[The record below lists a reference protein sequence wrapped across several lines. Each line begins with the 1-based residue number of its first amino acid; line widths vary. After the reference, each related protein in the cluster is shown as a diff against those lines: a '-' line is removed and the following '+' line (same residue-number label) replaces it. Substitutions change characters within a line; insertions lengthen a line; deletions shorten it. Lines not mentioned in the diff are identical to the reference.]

1 MSACLSVP
9 LTVRPAGLV
18 DVTGAARLL
27 EASAPEIDV
36 DGDGVP
42 DGPADPEIAAS
53 VARMALSHVVLQH
66 GQLWLAEREGV
77 LEAASVWMPAGEHG
91 SSDTLRDVLAR
102 ELRGTS
108 LDAAL
113 DPGVEVRAAL
123 AAASAEVAALLQQVR
138 PAQILS
144 ALGVAPH
151 VADVEAP
158 AVLRATILPG
168 LEALD
173 GRVAATTTVEPDRVG
188 VLESAGFVGVGT
200 VGLGAGHEL
209 WVGRAG

>member
-1 MSACLSVP
+1 MTTAISVP

-53 VARMALSHVVLQH
+53 VARMTLSHVVLQH
-66 GQLWLAEREGV
+66 GQLWLAEREGL
-77 LEAASVWMPAGEHG
+77 LEAAAVWMPTGEHG
-91 SSDTLRDVLAR
+91 GSDTLRDALAR

-123 AAASAEVAALLQQVR
+123 AAASAEVAALLQPVR

-173 GRVAATTTVEPDRVG
+173 GRVAATTTVEPARVA